1 MLWSGIL
8 YFSSREVTTS
18 LCEQR
23 CDDWSHAGAPV
34 MQMELMSSR
43 SVVKAIFCWPRPV
56 VYLPAPA
63 LSNFSVGIIRF
74 RCRALRGGAHRARS
88 GRRMSG
94 GNRRQW
100 RLCRHSEGS
109 APCRGG
115 WEATQE
121 RSASDFASFCIVD
134 QVVDSAILRDW
145 CSFSEVRKMLHGGS
159 WSHSNGQALM
169 RPLCGAVLA
178 TVYKYSIWREIQ
190 PTDRCRSLT
199 SLRAARCGA
208 TSAHCGPH
216 GNRHPA
222 LR

>member
-1 MLWSGIL
+1 MLVLPDCWKSCIKTDLTDLLLSSRVSVPTSRRPMLWSGIL

-100 RLCRHSEGS
+100 RLCRHSEES
-109 APCRGG
+109 APCRGRLG
-115 WEATQE
+115 SNTRAE
-121 RSASDFASFCIVD
+121 RFGLR
-134 QVVDSAILRDW
+134 VV
-145 CSFSEVRKMLHGGS
+145 LH
-159 WSHSNGQALM
+159 
-169 RPLCGAVLA
+169 R
-178 TVYKYSIWREIQ
+178 
-190 PTDRCRSLT
+190 
-199 SLRAARCGA
+199 
-208 TSAHCGPH
+208 
-216 GNRHPA
+216 
-222 LR
+222 